1 MVYVDPK
8 TGLMQEHHR
17 LKSRRGQM
25 WIKWFQPTT
34 IKSMDEDLA
43 EEADSDRPK
52 RRWLWPATGEVFWQ
66 GLYEKEKNQRN
77 REKVKRRQQS
87 KDKIDRIKRRTHQKT
102 IGKYV
107 KPLPEEPVNE
117 SNATLVATKRL
128 R

>member
-1 MVYVDPK
+1 MA
-8 TGLMQEHHR
+8 Q
-17 LKSRRGQM
+17 RG
-25 WIKWFQPTT
+25 
-34 IKSMDEDLA
+34 
-43 EEADSDRPK
+43 
-52 RRWLWPATGEVFWQ
+52 GEVFWQ

-107 KPLPEEPVNE
+107 KPLPELVNE
-117 SNATLVATKRL
+117 SNSTVVAVWRL